1 MDGSAAATLR
11 DAHAVRAAVDCAPRL
26 GPHGHSR
33 VRGQGPASEDKV
45 RHSTV
50 VEIQTPEQIA
60 RMREACRIGR
70 EVLDLAGRAVKPGV
84 TTEAI
89 DVLVHEACI
98 ARNAYPSPLN
108 YRDFPKS
115 CCTSVNE
122 IICHGIPDARP
133 LQDGDIVNI
142 DISVYHQGMHADLNE
157 TFCVGSTVPAKHKLL
172 IKATHDALLL
182 AIREVKPETLYRDL
196 GNTIT
201 KHVSAFGMDVVRA
214 YCGHGVASLFH
225 CNPSIPH
232 YAGNK
237 AIGKCKP
244 GTIFTIEPMIN
255 LGRYKDVTW
264 PDEWTSATED
274 GLASAQFEHTMV
286 VTDTGVCVLT
296 PRTANSVPHWWE
308 ADPASIA
315 TVTRE
320 ALGENW
326 TEKKAALAA
335 LDLRVD
341 PVSGMIVEVGGSS
354 DGTAGAGASTG
365 AAASN
370 AGGAGAAAAAA
381 AANEAEM
388 GKKKKKLL
396 AKKAAAAAV
405 AGAGAAANED
415 AADADE

>member
-1 MDGSAAATLR
+1 MIKEFVPPAFKWTGPLR
-11 DAHAVRAAVDCAPRL
+11 PHYVTPMRSVPPSIALPDWAHT
-26 GPHGHSR
+26 GI
-33 VRGQGPASEDKV
+33 PASEDKV

-225 CNPSIPH
+225 CNP
-232 YAGNK
+232 NR
-237 AIGKCKP
+237 
-244 GTIFTIEPMIN
+244 FW
-255 LGRYKDVTW
+255 RY
-264 PDEWTSATED
+264 
-274 GLASAQFEHTMV
+274 LH
-286 VTDTGVCVLT
+286 
-296 PRTANSVPHWWE
+296 
-308 ADPASIA
+308 I
-315 TVTRE
+315 
-320 ALGENW
+320 
-326 TEKKAALAA
+326 
-335 LDLRVD
+335 
-341 PVSGMIVEVGGSS
+341 
-354 DGTAGAGASTG
+354 
-365 AAASN
+365 
-370 AGGAGAAAAAA
+370 
-381 AANEAEM
+381 
-388 GKKKKKLL
+388 
-396 AKKAAAAAV
+396 
-405 AGAGAAANED
+405 
-415 AADADE
+415 